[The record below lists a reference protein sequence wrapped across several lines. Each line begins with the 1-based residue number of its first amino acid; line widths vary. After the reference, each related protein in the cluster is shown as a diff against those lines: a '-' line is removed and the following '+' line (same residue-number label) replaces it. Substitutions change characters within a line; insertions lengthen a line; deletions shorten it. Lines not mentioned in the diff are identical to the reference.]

1 MTDPGLILLIGLAL
15 VDRHRGVNEATA
27 MSKPP
32 AINVRTGANTS
43 TEAELIVD
51 WWWTE
56 GD

>member
-1 MTDPGLILLIGLAL
+1 
-15 VDRHRGVNEATA
+15 

-32 AINVRTGANTS
+32 AINVRTGATTS